1 MSFERQFLDHL
12 LVIDQVVQF
21 IGRRHRLPAD
31 AIEELQSAVHLKIID
46 NDYEVLRKFEG
57 RSSIRT
63 YLTSVVQRHFLD
75 SRTAVWG
82 RWRPC
87 ACARRAGPAG
97 VLLDQLLTRDAV
109 SLDEAVARVRERY
122 DVSELALRS
131 LAAQIPVRTPR
142 RFVGE
147 ESLNEVAADAGPATP
162 ATTVGRDEGDR
173 AESAL
178 HAALNALGNEDQIIL
193 KYRFV
198 YALQVSQISRLT
210 GLEQKPLYR
219 RLEGIFKVMRREMEA
234 QGLTREQVLAVVGN
248 PDLEMGKTINWPDLE
263 KRPEVRPCDE

>member
-12 LVIDQVVQF
+12 PVIDQVVQF

>member
-1 MSFERQFLDHL
+1 VSFERQFLDHL
-12 LVIDQVVQF
+12 PVIDQVVQF

>member
-1 MSFERQFLDHL
+1 VSLERQFLDHL
-12 LVIDQVVQF
+12 AVIDQVVQF
-21 IGRRHRLPAD
+21 IGHRHRLPAD
-31 AIEELQSAVHLKIID
+31 AIEELQSAIHLKIID

-63 YLTSVVQRHFLD
+63 YLTAVVQRHFLD
-75 SRTAVWG
+75 GRTAVWG

-87 ACARRAGPAG
+87 ACARRVGPAG
-97 VLLDQLLTRDAV
+97 ILLDQLLTRDAV
-109 SLDEAVARVRERY
+109 SLDEALARVRERY

-131 LAAQIPVRTPR
+131 LAVQIPVRTPR

-147 ESLNEVAADAGPATP
+147 ESLDEVAADAGVPTP
-162 ATTVGRDEGDR
+162 ETTLGRDEGER

-178 HAALNALGNEDQIIL
+178 HAALDALGYEDQVIL

-198 YALQVSQISRLT
+198 YGLQVSQIARLT

-219 RLEGIFKVMRREMEA
+219 RLEGILKVMRREMEA
-234 QGLTREQVLAVVGN
+234 LGLTREEVLAVVGS
-248 PDLEMGKTINWPDLE
+248 PELDMGKTINWPDLE

>member
-1 MSFERQFLDHL
+1 MSLERHFLDHL
-12 LVIDQVVQF
+12 VVIDQVVQF
-21 IGRRHRLPAD
+21 IGRRHRLRAD
-31 AIEELQSAVHLKIID
+31 AIEELQSAIHLKIID

-63 YLTSVVQRHFLD
+63 YLTAIVQRHFLD

-87 ACARRAGPAG
+87 ACARRAGKAG
-97 VLLDQLLTRDAV
+97 ILLDQLLTRDSV
-109 SLDEAVARVRERY
+109 SLHEAIARVREHY
-122 DVSELALRS
+122 EVPELELRS
-131 LAAQIPVRTPR
+131 LAVQLPVRTPR

-147 ESLNEVAADAGPATP
+147 ENLDEVAADAGFTAPGNP
-162 ATTVGRDEGDR
+162 LRGDEAEQ
-173 AESAL
+173 AESAF
-178 HAALNALGNEDQIIL
+178 HAALDALGYEDQVIL

-198 YALQVSQISRLT
+198 YGLQVSQISRLT

-219 RLEGIFKVMRREMEA
+219 RLEGILKVMRREMEA
-234 QGLTREQVLAVVGN
+234 QGFTREQVLAVVGN
-248 PDLEMGKTINWPDLE
+248 PGLDIGKAINWPDLE

>member
-1 MSFERQFLDHL
+1 MSLERQFLDHL
-12 LVIDQVVQF
+12 PVIDQVVQF

-31 AIEELQSAVHLKIID
+31 AIEELQSAIHLKIID

-57 RSSIRT
+57 RSNIRT
-63 YLTSVVQRHFLD
+63 YLTSVVLRHFLD

-109 SLDEAVARVRERY
+109 SLDEALARVRERY
-122 DVSELALRS
+122 DVSELELRS
-131 LAAQIPVRTPR
+131 LAVQIPVRMPR
-142 RFVGE
+142 RFVGD
-147 ESLNEVAADAGPATP
+147 ESLDEVAADAGLATP
-162 ATTVGRDEGDR
+162 ETTLGADEGER

-178 HAALNALGNEDQIIL
+178 HAALDALGYEDQVIL

-198 YALQVSQISRLT
+198 YGLQVSQISRVT

-234 QGLTREQVLAVVGN
+234 QGLTREQVLAVVGD
-248 PDLEMGKTINWPDLE
+248 PGLDIGKAISWPDLE